1 MDTIKVAVVGV
12 GHLGSLHARIY
23 SELDRV
29 ELVGVVDNDFSR
41 AKEIARQYGCLAF
54 KRLEDLPPEIEAA
67 SVVVPT
73 DRHYE
78 VAAALMERD
87 CHLLVEK
94 PITDNIITAR
104 ELLRLAEKRSLL
116 LQVGHVERF
125 NTGILALE
133 KIIKEP
139 RFIEC
144 HRNAPFQLRGTE
156 VGVVLDLMIHD
167 LDIILHLVASPVE
180 SLEAVGAT
188 VLSQHEDIAN
198 ARIKFK
204 NGCIANITTS
214 RISPERLRKIRIFQD
229 DAYISLDYMTRAG
242 RIFQKQAGRIVD
254 DALPITE
261 GEPLKLELESFL
273 EAVRLG
279 GKPQVPAEDS
289 LEALKVALEV
299 TREVEKC
306 EKKLKKLQEKVAGEY
321 SSGQL
326 PIPVIGNGV

>member
-1 MDTIKVAVVGV
+1 MDTVKVAVVGV
-12 GHLGSLHARIY
+12 GHLGSRHARIY
-23 SELDRV
+23 SELERV
-29 ELVGVVDNDFSR
+29 ELVGVVDSDPAR
-41 AKEIARQYGCLAF
+41 AEEIGKEYGCPAF
-54 KRLEDLPPEIEAA
+54 KRLEDLPPAVEAA

-78 VAAALMERD
+78 VAAALMERN

-94 PITDNIITAR
+94 PITDNITTAR
-104 ELLRLAEKRSLL
+104 ELLRLAEKGNLL

-125 NTGILALE
+125 NPGILALE
-133 KIIKEP
+133 KIVKEP

-144 HRNAPFQLRGTE
+144 HRNAPFQPRGTE

-167 LDIILHLVASPVE
+167 LDIILYLVASPVE

-188 VLSQHEDIAN
+188 VLSGHEDIAN

-214 RISPERLRKIRIFQD
+214 RISPGRLRKIRIFQD
-229 DAYISLDYMTRAG
+229 DAYISLDYMG
-242 RIFQKQAGRIVD
+242 RTGNIFRREAGRIVSD
-254 DALPITE
+254 PLPITE

-279 GKPQVPAEDS
+279 GKPQVPAKDS
-289 LEALKVALEV
+289 LAALRVAVEV

-306 EKKLKKLQEKVAGEY
+306 EKKLKKLQEKAAGEY
-321 SSGQL
+321 LSGQL
-326 PIPVIGNGV
+326 PIPGIGDRE